1 MRVLVLNAGSSSL
14 KASLVDSAGTRL
26 ATSEAEWPPSADDA
40 KGAPSVVAD
49 ALAALPEDANAEAV
63 GYRVVHGGDAFRGPA
78 RIDERLIATV
88 EKLDELAPLHNRRAA
103 LVMRS
108 GLEALPEPPHVA
120 CFDTAFH
127 ADLSE
132 QARRYALPSDWVDA
146 HGLRRFGFHG
156 LSVDWSVRRAAELL
170 GRPADALALVV
181 AHLGSG
187 CSVTAVLSGSSVA
200 TSMGFTPLEG
210 MVMGSRSGSVDPGI
224 LLHLLR
230 VGMTPDELEDG
241 IAARSGLL
249 ALSGATSDVR
259 RLEAAANA
267 GDGRARLG
275 LDIFARSAAA
285 AIGAAAT
292 ALSGLDALVFTGG
305 IGEGSASMRGAI
317 AGRLSPLGISPSL
330 GDADGDGV
338 LAVGPPAVVVVEAQE
353 DRVIAAEVARL
364 LHDGPRA
371 TSDLGTAAS

>member
-78 RIDERLIATV
+78 RIDQRLIATV

-127 ADLSE
+127 AGLSE
-132 QARRYALPSDWVDA
+132 EAWRYALPADWVDA

-187 CSVTAVLSGSSVA
+187 CSVTAVLSGSSVGN
-200 TSMGFTPLEG
+200 SMGFTPLEG

-230 VGMTPDELEDG
+230 HGVELDELEHG
-241 IAARSGLL
+241 LATRSGLRGL
-249 ALSGATSDVR
+249 AGSADVR
-259 RLEAAANA
+259 ELLARADD
-267 GDGRARLG
+267 GDARARLA
-275 LDIFARSAAA
+275 LDMFCASAAA
-285 AIGAAAT
+285 HVAAIAT
-292 ALSGLDALVFTGG
+292 ALPRIDALVFTGG
-305 IGEGSASMRGAI
+305 IGERAPTIRASVGE
-317 AGRLSPLGISPSL
+317 RLAVLGIPGVPARATD
-330 GDADGDGV
+330 GDAILAHGDPTAVLVVSAREDLVIADGV
-338 LAVGPPAVVVVEAQE
+338 RKLV
-353 DRVIAAEVARL
+353 
-364 LHDGPRA
+364 
-371 TSDLGTAAS
+371 AAS